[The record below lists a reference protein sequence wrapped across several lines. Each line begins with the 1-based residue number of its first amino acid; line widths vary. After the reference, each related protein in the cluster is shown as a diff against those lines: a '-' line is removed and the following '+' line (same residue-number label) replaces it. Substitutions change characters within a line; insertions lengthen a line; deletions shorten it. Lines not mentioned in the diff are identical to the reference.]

1 MATGNVDAKLLKQ
14 TKFPPE
20 FNQKVDMTKVNLEVM
35 KKCVRSASLGFL
47 IANGCIITR
56 WIAEKISDILGN
68 EDDVVTELCFNL
80 LEASRYVSPRASQ
93 YLSKNPSLTSLV
105 DAA

>member
-1 MATGNVDAKLLKQ
+1 MI
-14 TKFPPE
+14 F
-20 FNQKVDMTKVNLEVM
+20 
-35 KKCVRSASLGFL
+35 
-47 IANGCIITR
+47 R

-80 LEASRYVSPRASQ
+80 LEAPRYVSPRASQ
-93 YLSKNPSLTSLV
+93 CLSKAPSLISLF